1 MRNSPMNTPENNRRR
16 FERLHLSEDAIAVD
30 ETGYQLGRVSS
41 AGGGGLQVVAASA
54 DALDR
59 MKSGVRM
66 RVTVVEPGSA
76 TTNTFD
82 VEVRYVE
89 GNSVGMQFL

>member
-1 MRNSPMNTPENNRRR
+1 MNSPENNRRR
-16 FERLHLSEDAIAVD
+16 FERLKLSEAAIAVD

-41 AGGGGLQVVAASA
+41 AGGGGFKV
-54 DALDR
+54 DAPSMEALEH
-59 MKSGVRM
+59 MKSGSKM

-82 VEVRYVE
+82 VEVRYID
-89 GNSVGMQFL
+89 GKSVGMKFL